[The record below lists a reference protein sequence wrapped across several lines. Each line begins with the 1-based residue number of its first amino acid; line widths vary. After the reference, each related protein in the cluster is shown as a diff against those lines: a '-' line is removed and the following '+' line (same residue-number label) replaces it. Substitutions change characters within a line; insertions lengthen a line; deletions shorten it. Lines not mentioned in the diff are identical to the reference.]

1 MGATI
6 KAVTTREGTK
16 SSALTAYPN
25 PASSFVTIEHH
36 VSAGNKDG
44 RLIFRDLT
52 GREIERHKLN
62 ASPGQSLWDTRTLAP
77 GVYTIEL
84 YNGEQLLGTQRVIIR
99 P

>member
-36 VSAGNKDG
+36 VSAGITSG
-44 RLIFRDLT
+44 STAWLMVVRCRSALSMR
-52 GREIERHKLN
+52 G
-62 ASPGQSLWDTRTLAP
+62 AYW
-77 GVYTIEL
+77 
-84 YNGEQLLGTQRVIIR
+84 
-99 P
+99 